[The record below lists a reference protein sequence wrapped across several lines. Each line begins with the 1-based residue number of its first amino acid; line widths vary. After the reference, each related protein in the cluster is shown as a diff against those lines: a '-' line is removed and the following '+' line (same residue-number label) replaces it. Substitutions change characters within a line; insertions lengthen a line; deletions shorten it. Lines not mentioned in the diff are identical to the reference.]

1 MPHVETIEITRAAS
15 EPAIAEGTCM
25 DVEAVCAM
33 ADVHADDGAV
43 GVTAI
48 DKRPAAFPVTVHA
61 LGIRG
66 DIQADRKHHGGAD
79 KALYAFA
86 QGEAEYWSAVL
97 EREIPFGFF
106 GENLRVSG
114 SVDAFEFGARIK
126 LGEVEMEA
134 TGPRTPCMTFARWM
148 GRPHFV
154 KEFSQRGR
162 HGVYLRVLKTGKI
175 EAMDRIEVISTPGHG
190 VTIADWV
197 AEPTVER
204 AEALLE
210 SQRAGRMSIAQYA
223 AKYVNAVAGRRNA

>member
-1 MPHVETIEITRAAS
+1 MPDVETIEITRAAS

-48 DKRPAAFPVTVHA
+48 DKRPTSFPVTVHA

-86 QGEAEYWSAVL
+86 QAEAEYWSAVL
-97 EREIPFGFF
+97 KREIPFGFF
-106 GENLRVSG
+106 GENLRVNG
-114 SVDAFEFGARIK
+114 SVDAFEFGARIR

-148 GRPHFV
+148 GRPRFV

-162 HGVYLRVLKTGKI
+162 HGVYFRVLKAGKI
-175 EAMDRIEVISTPGHG
+175 EATDRIEVISTPGHG

-210 SQRAGRMSIAQYA
+210 SQRAGRLSIADYA

>member
-1 MPHVETIEITRAAS
+1 MPDVETIKVTRAVS
-15 EPAIAEGTCM
+15 EPAIAEGACM
-25 DVEAVCAM
+25 DVVAVCTM

-48 DKRPAAFPVTVHA
+48 DKRPTSFPVTVHA

-86 QGEAEYWSAVL
+86 QAEAEYWSAVL
-97 EREIPFGFF
+97 KREIPFGFF

-114 SVDAFEFGARIK
+114 SVDAFEFGARIR

-148 GRPHFV
+148 GRPRFV
-154 KEFSQRGR
+154 KEFSRRGR
-162 HGVYLRVLKTGKI
+162 HGVYFRVLKAGKI
-175 EAMDRIEVISTPGHG
+175 ETKDRIEVVSTPGHG

-197 AEPTVER
+197 AEPTAER

-210 SQRAGRMSIAQYA
+210 SQRAGRLSIADYV
-223 AKYVNAVAGRRNA
+223 AKHVNAAAGRRNA

>member
-1 MPHVETIEITRAAS
+1 
-15 EPAIAEGTCM
+15 
-25 DVEAVCAM
+25 
-33 ADVHADDGAV
+33 
-43 GVTAI
+43 
-48 DKRPAAFPVTVHA
+48 
-61 LGIRG
+61 
-66 DIQADRKHHGGAD
+66 
-79 KALYAFA
+79 
-86 QGEAEYWSAVL
+86 
-97 EREIPFGFF
+97 
-106 GENLRVSG
+106 
-114 SVDAFEFGARIK
+114 
-126 LGEVEMEA
+126 MEA

-162 HGVYLRVLKTGKI
+162 HGVYFRVLKAGKI

-210 SQRAGRMSIAQYA
+210 SQRAGRLSIADYA

>member
-1 MPHVETIEITRAAS
+1 MPDVETIEVTRAVS
-15 EPAIAEGTCM
+15 EPAIAEGACM
-25 DVEAVCAM
+25 DVVAVCTM

-48 DKRPAAFPVTVHA
+48 DKRPATLPVTVHT

-86 QGEAEYWSAVL
+86 QGEADYWSAIL
-97 EREIPFGFF
+97 KREIPCGLF
-106 GENLRVSG
+106 GENLRVGG
-114 SVDAFEFGARIK
+114 SVDAFEFGARIR

-162 HGVYLRVLKTGKI
+162 HGVYFRVLKVGKI
-175 EAMDRIEVISTPGHG
+175 EATDRIEVISTPGHG